1 MKKIRLY
8 PKKILKKDVSI
19 QKDKIIIW
27 GFSLIIFERSLTG
40 KNPPEEI
47 SVKAKFNESK
57 DLIEKIFKIININ
70 NVILEYNKKIL
81 MACFKAS

>member
-1 MKKIRLY
+1 M
-8 PKKILKKDVSI
+8 
-19 QKDKIIIW
+19 
-27 GFSLIIFERSLTG
+27 IIFERSLTG

-81 MACFKAS
+81 MLVLKPLNY